1 MFEQSWN
8 GDWDNDERA
17 PVIPKSVSICLG
29 SSEFIRLMKEA
40 SLLTANHEAVDS
52 GVYTAPPW
60 PTYSQ
65 VTFALSPLWFMAL
78 LSNQLHSQQL
88 TDPPICREWSGA
100 KDSARA
106 ASMLG

>member
-52 GVYTAPPW
+52 GVYTGPPW

-88 TDPPICREWSGA
+88 TDPPICREWSGV